1 MGERP
6 FVLNRE
12 NPYRVLTSLDA
23 GNVGMF
29 ETEQVEILI
38 VEADEA
44 FRRNLSER
52 LRSDGAVVFE
62 AGNEPEARDIAQRHN
77 IDVALLGGKGISQS
91 GLTLLRF
98 LKESRPM
105 IEVIMLSLSENHSL
119 YVSIEAMKL
128 GAFDDILIPCDIK
141 TLLDRIHAASRRKKE
156 KEETM

>member
-1 MGERP
+1 
-6 FVLNRE
+6 LA
-12 NPYRVLTSLDA
+12 SLEA
-23 GNVGMF
+23 GNVGVS
-29 ETEQVEILI
+29 ETEPVQVLV

-77 IDVALLGGKGISQS
+77 IDVALLGVKGISQS
-91 GLTLLRF
+91 GLALLKF

-105 IEVIMLSLSENHSL
+105 IEVIMLSLAEHHSL